1 MYTFFIS
8 SWRVL
13 EYLGQAQP
21 TPIERRRAKIAR
33 YQNLKNVKR
42 KANSSRLSLMSDS
55 ERFSCQYFFC
65 KAVLNK
71 MIKTY
76 SHIYQ
81 SNNLYFETYRFN
93 SDVLQAVNERET
105 KFIFSPEGKS
115 VKISLTLLWRKY
127 FQFKDA
133 GFHFN
138 ILFVI
143 SLYTYSYSKW
153 NSELSR
159 INVHSDSALLQSFHA
174 RCFRVIVLII
184 LNNIF
189 KKKLH
194 SLLVST
200 KQDVFMK
207 HHAATWGH
215 AKDTRSMSRSCVWQ
229 WGHLQILD
237 PKIWITNT
245 ISGMDQKSK
254 ARLKF
259 AHECTQTH
267 LKQ

>member
-21 TPIERRRAKIAR
+21 IPIERRRAKIAR
-33 YQNLKNVKR
+33 YQNLKNVKK

-105 KFIFSPEGKS
+105 KFIFSPDGKS

-189 KKKLH
+189 KKNYTLFW
-194 SLLVST
+194 LVLNKMCLWNT
-200 KQDVFMK
+200 MPQHGVMPRTQGQCQGHVFGNEVICK
-207 HHAATWGH
+207 FLT
-215 AKDTRSMSRSCVWQ
+215 
-229 WGHLQILD
+229 
-237 PKIWITNT
+237 
-245 ISGMDQKSK
+245 QKYG
-254 ARLKF
+254 
-259 AHECTQTH
+259 
-267 LKQ
+267 